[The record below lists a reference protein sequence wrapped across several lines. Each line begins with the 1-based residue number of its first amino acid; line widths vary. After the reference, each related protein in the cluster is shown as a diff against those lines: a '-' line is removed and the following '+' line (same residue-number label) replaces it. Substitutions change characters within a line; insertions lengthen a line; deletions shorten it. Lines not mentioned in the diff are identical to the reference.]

1 MAFLRLNVGSRM
13 NFKDLLSMSSSII
26 MLLTLNAHLKKL
38 FGFIL
43 IDLMVIITLTCL
55 LAIIEIISYKPEFI
69 KNFFLFAVVSNLYK
83 GAG

>member
-1 MAFLRLNVGSRM
+1 
-13 NFKDLLSMSSSII
+13 

-38 FGFIL
+38 FSFIL

-69 KNFFLFAVVSNLYK
+69 KKYFFICRSK
-83 GAG
+83 

>member
-1 MAFLRLNVGSRM
+1 
-13 NFKDLLSMSSSII
+13 